1 MKKKT
6 IALLICAVVLLSSG
20 VTYLLTMKKY
30 EREIDFCRK
39 NADLLYVHEDIK
51 TNFFK
56 EISDEQLLDY
66 MIKGCID
73 ACDEQYTTYKTANI
87 LDEDYV
93 NNDSSVSRSGFAV
106 DKNRHDLIVVTKV
119 DEGSRAEE
127 MGLQVGDIITSID
140 GEDVLEKGYYKAIRD
155 LLGKDGTK
163 MMLHIKRGMDT
174 ELDIEFTRCNVVQNT
189 EKYFYHE
196 IMNDDILYIRFSY
209 FDANTNTYIQNT
221 LKENEYKSVILDVRN
236 NHGGMVDDAVK
247 IFDLFAGSGSK
258 VVRKYTRI
266 DDEHVHETTD
276 GDEIEC
282 PVVVLVNEKSIS
294 SAEILSLLFKDTG
307 RGTLIGEKTFGKG
320 IFQIHRR
327 LSNMLT
333 YCYTAGYIYVN
344 DAPNYDGIG
353 VYPDITI
360 EMDEELMLTPDDIQ
374 LKKALEILG

>member
-39 NADLLYVHEDIK
+39 NADLLYIHEDIK

-127 MGLQVGDIITSID
+127 MGLQVG
-140 GEDVLEKGYYKAIRD
+140 A
-155 LLGKDGTK
+155 
-163 MMLHIKRGMDT
+163 
-174 ELDIEFTRCNVVQNT
+174 CQ
-189 EKYFYHE
+189 
-196 IMNDDILYIRFSY
+196 
-209 FDANTNTYIQNT
+209 
-221 LKENEYKSVILDVRN
+221 
-236 NHGGMVDDAVK
+236 
-247 IFDLFAGSGSK
+247 
-258 VVRKYTRI
+258 
-266 DDEHVHETTD
+266 
-276 GDEIEC
+276 
-282 PVVVLVNEKSIS
+282 
-294 SAEILSLLFKDTG
+294 
-307 RGTLIGEKTFGKG
+307 
-320 IFQIHRR
+320 
-327 LSNMLT
+327 
-333 YCYTAGYIYVN
+333 
-344 DAPNYDGIG
+344 
-353 VYPDITI
+353 
-360 EMDEELMLTPDDIQ
+360 
-374 LKKALEILG
+374 